1 MTDTIDEAVGA
12 STVPDLIEA
21 RNGLILVAKNV
32 RKPFGGLMAVKDM
45 SLEKAAKASF
55 VAAIIS
61 LWGRACRTS
70 FLKGSTSISTW
81 HLFYLDK
88 QKAQWQVIF

>member
-12 STVPDLIEA
+12 LTVPDLIEA
-21 RNGLILVAKNV
+21 RNGPILVAKNV

-61 LWGRACRTS
+61 LMGRACRTS
-70 FLKGSTSISTW
+70 SFDRINIDK
-81 HLFYLDK
+81 YL
-88 QKAQWQVIF
+88 AFILPG